1 MYGGPVDRKGD
12 TMCSDSYIWQVGVL
26 YNKYRPLC
34 ILVFAGTFGQSER
47 WNLSHPSTY
56 QHPKLPNETIFDT
69 QGLPNID
76 TRTASK
82 ERAGSDWT
90 AGTSADEHPINTADS
105 VVSVMWWCCAK
116 D

>member
-1 MYGGPVDRKGD
+1 
-12 TMCSDSYIWQVGVL
+12 MCSDSYIWQVWV
-26 YNKYRPLC
+26 YFITDTYRPLC
-34 ILVFAGTFGQSER
+34 ILVFAGTFGQSEL

-90 AGTSADEHPINTADS
+90 AGTSADDKHPINTADS
-105 VVSVMWWCCAK
+105 MVSVMWWWCCAK